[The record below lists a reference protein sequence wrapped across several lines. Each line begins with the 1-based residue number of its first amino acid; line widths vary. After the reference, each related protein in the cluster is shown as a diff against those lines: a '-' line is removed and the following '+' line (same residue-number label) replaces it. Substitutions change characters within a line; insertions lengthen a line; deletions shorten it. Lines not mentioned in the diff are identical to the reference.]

1 MAPLN
6 IPIVTG
12 PRQFLTP
19 IRALRQWL
27 NTQYPGSKLPFNL
40 NKISDDDLEGLAD
53 YILFR
58 LPDGRQVPLRHIFG
72 PQLFSPDWSSKEPGR
87 YQNLMD
93 FLRSPKNILLTV
105 SGSFD
110 AQFVRLLSN
119 HRGCVTLYACNLTES
134 RVLLFPEK
142 LPSGGDPARRDSG
155 SSRTASGTR

>member
-1 MAPLN
+1 MFFYLQIPLLHPYDTFTDGGGSHPNVAPLN
-6 IPIVTG
+6 IPIVAG
-12 PRQFLTP
+12 PRQFVTP

-27 NTQYPGSKLPFNL
+27 NNQYPGSKLPFNL

-53 YILFR
+53 FILFR

-105 SGSFD
+105 SATPRSK
-110 AQFVRLLSN
+110 
-119 HRGCVTLYACNLTES
+119 Y
-134 RVLLFPEK
+134 
-142 LPSGGDPARRDSG
+142 
-155 SSRTASGTR
+155 